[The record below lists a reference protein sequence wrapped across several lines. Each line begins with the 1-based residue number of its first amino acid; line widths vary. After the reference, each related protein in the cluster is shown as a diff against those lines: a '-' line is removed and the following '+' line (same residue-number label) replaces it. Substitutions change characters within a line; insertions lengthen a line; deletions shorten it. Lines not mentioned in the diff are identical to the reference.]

1 MALYDLQRY
10 LYRLKNEPEMQDAF
24 LSNRE
29 AHMLSHGLTE
39 QERKAMSDK
48 DLIALWRYGVH
59 PLLLAPLGRF
69 FNLPPEQYRATL
81 RSLAGE
87 RKLRS

>member
-1 MALYDLQRY
+1 MALYDLQLY
-10 LYRLKNEPEMQDAF
+10 LYRLKNEPEMQDGF
-24 LSNRE
+24 LLNPQ
-29 AHMLSHGLTE
+29 AHMLSHGLNE

-48 DLIALWRYGVH
+48 DLRALWRYGVH
-59 PLLLAPLGRF
+59 PLLLAPMGRF

-87 RKLRS
+87 RTLRS